1 MNIARDL
8 LCIAKGEIL
17 EDGWSRH
24 VYSVDASHYEIEPA
38 RCLSLQMNMMYNE
51 YVNIVHATIYR

>member
-17 EDGWSRH
+17 EDDWSRRI
-24 VYSVDASHYEIEPA
+24 YSVDASHYEIEPA
-38 RCLSLQMNMMYNE
+38 AVVCPADEDDVQRL
-51 YVNIVHATIYR
+51 